1 MSWASPIN
9 KSYFCLLRLNKN
21 NDLDKLLLAI
31 LLLILS
37 VISLFVGVKDVSFT
51 DLTTLNDEAVMIMT
65 ISRIPRIIALL
76 LAGIGLSVSGLIM
89 QQIAQN
95 KFVSPTT
102 AGTLDAAKM
111 GILMGVLYFSQIGLM
126 GKMLLAFVFTFVA
139 NLFFLFM
146 VKRVKV
152 TNLVLIPI
160 LGIMFGNIL
169 NAISTFFAYKHNIVQ
184 NMQGW
189 MMGDFSSV
197 MQGRYEVIYLILPA
211 VILTYVYAN
220 QFTVVGMG
228 DSFSKNLGLN
238 YATIVNIGLFCVST
252 TVSVVVITIGAIPF
266 LGLVIPNVVSLIY
279 GDNLRKTLPYTA
291 LYGAIFLVFCD
302 ILGRLIIFPFEIPIG
317 MMIGVIG
324 GIVFLG
330 LLLKKNK

>member
-1 MSWASPIN
+1 M
-9 KSYFCLLRLNKN
+9 
-21 NDLDKLLLAI
+21 DKIFLVL

-37 VISLFVGVKDVSFT
+37 GVSLFIGVKEISISDVTSWT
-51 DLTTLNDEAVMIMT
+51 DEAAMVMT
-65 ISRIPRIIALL
+65 ISRLPRIIALVL
-76 LAGIGLSVSGLIM
+76 SGVGLSVSGLIM
-89 QQIAQN
+89 QQITQN

-111 GILMGVLYFSQIGLM
+111 GILMGVLYFTQIGLF
-126 GKMLLAFVFTFVA
+126 GKMLLAFTFTFLA

-152 TNLVLIPI
+152 SNLVLVPI

-169 NAISTFFAYKHNIVQ
+169 NSISTFFAYKHNLVQ

-197 MQGRYEVIYLILPA
+197 MQGQFEVVYLILPA
-211 VILTYVYAN
+211 VIITYLYAN
-220 QFTVVGMG
+220 QLTVVGMG
-228 DSFSKNLGLN
+228 STFAKNLGLK
-238 YATIVNIGLFCVST
+238 YGSIVNLGLFCVST
-252 TVSVVVITIGAIPF
+252 TVSVVVISVGAIPF
-266 LGLVIPNVVSLIY
+266 LGLVVPNVVSLIY

-291 LYGAIFLVFCD
+291 LYGALFLVICD

-324 GIVFLG
+324 GIIFLII
-330 LLLKKNK
+330 LLTKNKK

>member
-111 GILMGVLYFSQIGLM
+111 GILMGVF
-126 GKMLLAFVFTFVA
+126 
-139 NLFFLFM
+139 LFFSNWVNGENAIGFCLY
-146 VKRVKV
+146 VCCQ
-152 TNLVLIPI
+152 LVL
-160 LGIMFGNIL
+160 F
-169 NAISTFFAYKHNIVQ
+169 
-184 NMQGW
+184 
-189 MMGDFSSV
+189 
-197 MQGRYEVIYLILPA
+197 
-211 VILTYVYAN
+211 
-220 QFTVVGMG
+220 
-228 DSFSKNLGLN
+228 
-238 YATIVNIGLFCVST
+238 
-252 TVSVVVITIGAIPF
+252 
-266 LGLVIPNVVSLIY
+266 IY
-279 GDNLRKTLPYTA
+279 GEA
-291 LYGAIFLVFCD
+291 G
-302 ILGRLIIFPFEIPIG
+302 
-317 MMIGVIG
+317 
-324 GIVFLG
+324 
-330 LLLKKNK
+330 

>member
-1 MSWASPIN
+1 
-9 KSYFCLLRLNKN
+9 
-21 NDLDKLLLAI
+21 
-31 LLLILS
+31 
-37 VISLFVGVKDVSFT
+37 
-51 DLTTLNDEAVMIMT
+51 
-65 ISRIPRIIALL
+65 
-76 LAGIGLSVSGLIM
+76 
-89 QQIAQN
+89 
-95 KFVSPTT
+95 
-102 AGTLDAAKM
+102 
-111 GILMGVLYFSQIGLM
+111 
-126 GKMLLAFVFTFVA
+126 
-139 NLFFLFM
+139 M